1 MAQVELPDGTILQFP
16 DTMSE
21 QQQEDAV
28 RRYLSQ
34 GKVGEVPQEAAPTQR
49 FRTFLQG
56 VTFGFADEIEAGIR
70 SIGSAEYDELVTEV
84 RGALKDYQEENP
96 MESLGFEVTGAALP
110 ALIGAIFTGG
120 AAGAATFANV
130 ASKYPTIAKVAKV
143 AGTAAPKSLIGATTI
158 GATQGALTGAGKGE
172 NLDERLLG
180 AAAGTV
186 LGAGA
191 GAGAFALTEPIKRLG
206 VGVIDFARRRL
217 GGRGGKIVETELQ
230 RLASESK
237 KSIDEIVEGVSNG
250 TIMAENRTLLDS
262 VRGFRATG
270 GPAAT
275 ALRESLER
283 RPEAGRKA
291 ALTRM
296 QQNLSQFDDPNVL
309 RAMSADDLA
318 ARAAEKTA
326 YEPFKTQVAP
336 QGVLNEL
343 SEALRRVPSAA
354 DEVKEAFLAE
364 TGKKPFFSVS
374 KSGEVTFDRS
384 PTVSEAES
392 VRRALQGVA
401 SARYRAGQG
410 LSGEAISELEGGLR
424 TRLDES
430 AEGLQA
436 TRAQAS
442 VVRLSREA
450 FKNGQ
455 SALSKNADAVE
466 VEFAEVMKNGPAAVK
481 AYRAGVMQAFRN
493 KMGMGSRKSLMGA
506 LANPER
512 KESKILKIVMPEDQ
526 LDDLMSIINRAA
538 GSQAAA
544 TTILGQSITDVT
556 RTQRARQGMGIGA
569 GEIAEAISS
578 PNPMNLL
585 RLLGKITKKA
595 APQLSDADRKKVV
608 DVLISEDADFV
619 SRALRDESG
628 WAKLQSRVQS
638 LANFVQ
644 AGPQRAAPIMSMDVY
659 NNYNRMNQPQ

>member
-158 GATQGALTGAGKGE
+158 GATQGALTGVGKGE

-230 RLASESK
+230 RLASESG
-237 KSIDEIVEGVSNG
+237 KSIDEIVEGVSSG
-250 TIMAENRTLLDS
+250 IIMAENRTLLDA
-262 VRGFRATG
+262 VRGFRSTG

-291 ALTRM
+291 ALTGM

-374 KSGEVTFDRS
+374 KSGEVTFSRS

-466 VEFAEVMKNGPAAVK
+466 VEFAEVMRKGPEVVK

-506 LANPER
+506 LADSER

-544 TTILGQSITDVT
+544 TKVLGGSDTAITSSL
-556 RTQRARQGMGIGA
+556 QARQGMDIGA

-595 APQLSDADRKKVV
+595 APQLSDVDRKKVV

-628 WAKLQSRVQS
+628 LAQLQSKVQS
-638 LANFVQ
+638 LANFIQ

>member
-1 MAQVELPDGTILQFP
+1 
-16 DTMSE
+16 
-21 QQQEDAV
+21 
-28 RRYLSQ
+28 
-34 GKVGEVPQEAAPTQR
+34 
-49 FRTFLQG
+49 
-56 VTFGFADEIEAGIR
+56 
-70 SIGSAEYDELVTEV
+70 
-84 RGALKDYQEENP
+84 
-96 MESLGFEVTGAALP
+96 
-110 ALIGAIFTGG
+110 
-120 AAGAATFANV
+120 
-130 ASKYPTIAKVAKV
+130 
-143 AGTAAPKSLIGATTI
+143 
-158 GATQGALTGAGKGE
+158 
-172 NLDERLLG
+172 
-180 AAAGTV
+180 
-186 LGAGA
+186 
-191 GAGAFALTEPIKRLG
+191 
-206 VGVIDFARRRL
+206 
-217 GGRGGKIVETELQ
+217 
-230 RLASESK
+230 
-237 KSIDEIVEGVSNG
+237 
-250 TIMAENRTLLDS
+250 
-262 VRGFRATG
+262 
-270 GPAAT
+270 
-275 ALRESLER
+275 
-283 RPEAGRKA
+283 
-291 ALTRM
+291 
-296 QQNLSQFDDPNVL
+296 
-309 RAMSADDLA
+309 
-318 ARAAEKTA
+318 
-326 YEPFKTQVAP
+326 
-336 QGVLNEL
+336 
-343 SEALRRVPSAA
+343 
-354 DEVKEAFLAE
+354 
-364 TGKKPFFSVS
+364 
-374 KSGEVTFDRS
+374 
-384 PTVSEAES
+384 VSEAES

-506 LANPER
+506 LADSER
-512 KESKILKIVMPEDQ
+512 KESKILKIAMPEDQ

-544 TTILGQSITDVT
+544 TKVLGGSDTAITSSL
-556 RTQRARQGMGIGA
+556 QARQGMDIGA

-595 APQLSDADRKKVV
+595 APQLSDVDRKKVV

-628 WAKLQSRVQS
+628 LAQLQSKVQS
-638 LANFVQ
+638 LANFIQ